1 MTYTV
6 PAYVGTIRV
15 TNQQIQIPRRPGA
28 LLIEYRS
35 ERCVASRSQSNFQFD
50 PTQTLL
56 KPMATVHSG
65 HTGNILA
72 LKGFQ
77 RSMDLTTRSL

>member
-35 ERCVASRSQSNFQFD
+35 ERRVASRSQSNFQFD
-50 PTQTLL
+50 PT
-56 KPMATVHSG
+56 
-65 HTGNILA
+65 
-72 LKGFQ
+72 
-77 RSMDLTTRSL
+77 